1 MVLRLW
7 ASSCSPPKLDLPAM
21 MKHKDVTVAANVNG
35 VAYLFKKNKIDWVS
49 GEGRIAAPGRVTV
62 KGADGK
68 ETRPSKPKRSSSRP
82 VRMSLDCRACRSTR
96 RRLCPR
102 LAR

>member
-1 MVLRLW
+1 
-7 ASSCSPPKLDLPAM
+7 M

-49 GEGRIAAPGRVTV
+49 GEGRIAAPGRVAV

-68 ETRPSKPKRSSSRP
+68 ESDTRNQSDRHRD
-82 VRMSLDCRACRSTR
+82 RFRCRSTAGRGDR
-96 RRLCPR
+96 RKDDRVLDRRVEPAC
-102 LAR
+102 AAEAS